1 MGVGVVVGGE
11 ADIHAKEMKAEMGA
25 KLAVSGEQSQR
36 RSRERGAAAPQITT
50 QLVIDVSG

>member
-1 MGVGVVVGGE
+1 MGVGVMGGE